1 MRRPLSLGGGTIVVS
16 TARGVPEMAM
26 RHDDLTEEQLELKRA
41 YERSWEN
48 AQRQLADPE
57 FRAYLEA
64 SIERVNQSSAR
75 PMTREEFLAATEPTR
90 PVDPE

>member
-1 MRRPLSLGGGTIVVS
+1 
-16 TARGVPEMAM
+16 MAM
-26 RHDDLTEEQLELKRA
+26 RHDDLTEEQLELKRD

-64 SIERVNQSSAR
+64 SIERVNTSPAPRTS
-75 PMTREEFLAATEPTR
+75 REEFLVATE

>member
-1 MRRPLSLGGGTIVVS
+1 MRRTLSLGTGTMVVS
-16 TARGVPEMAM
+16 TVRGVPEMAM